1 MAKLGSAGFEVD
13 INSPLLTEAPIIGG
27 VYPETV
33 LLSQLSL
40 PAIPALLTI
49 LRIQLLY

>member
-33 LLSQLSL
+33 TLKECVCVCVRVN
-40 PAIPALLTI
+40 I
-49 LRIQLLY
+49 L